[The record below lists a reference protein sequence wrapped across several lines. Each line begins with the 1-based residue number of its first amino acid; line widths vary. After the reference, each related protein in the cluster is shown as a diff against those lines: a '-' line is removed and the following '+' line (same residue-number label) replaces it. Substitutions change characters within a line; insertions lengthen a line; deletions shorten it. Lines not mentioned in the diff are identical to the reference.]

1 MVSSNAHNTY
11 DAYKQNSIM
20 TASPEELTLMLYNG
34 LVKFIMQAQKAIED
48 KDIQKA
54 NESIIRAEDI
64 ISEFQATLD
73 MRYELSKGLAML
85 YDYFMDRLIEAN
97 MKKDTAILE
106 EVLHF
111 VKDLR
116 DTWAQAMK
124 LAKQGS
130 RPLEMAR

>member
-1 MVSSNAHNTY
+1 
-11 DAYKQNSIM
+11 M

-54 NESIIRAEDI
+54 NECIIRAEDI

-73 MRYELSKGLAML
+73 MQYELSKGLAML
-85 YDYFMDRLIEAN
+85 YDYFMDRLVEAN
-97 MKKDTAILE
+97 LKKDTAILE

-124 LAKQGS
+124 LAKQG
-130 RPLEMAR
+130 RPVEMAR